1 MESCQCKEKN
11 ANAFNADKF
20 KEFFEEEKY
29 DKINDNSIDLNGTE
43 ISTNIY
49 VYLDR
54 YIDLNFLNIKEIKKE
69 LR

>member
-1 MESCQCKEKN
+1 MQRKN
-11 ANAFNADKF
+11 TNAFNADKF
-20 KEFFEEEKY
+20 KETLEKEKY
-29 DKINDNSIDLNGTE
+29 DKINDNSIDLNKSI
-43 ISTNIY
+43 ISANIY